1 MFKSKEIHVLTAMLG
16 CLVMLGCL
24 AEILRRIY
32 KMFKSKEIHVLTV
45 GTQNS
50 YRGASS
56 IVPKRF
62 TAGQLKGLKLIT
74 ELSIKRGNHE

>member
-1 MFKSKEIHVLTAMLG
+1 
-16 CLVMLGCL
+16 
-24 AEILRRIY
+24 
-32 KMFKSKEIHVLTV
+32 MFKSKEIHVLTV

-62 TAGQLKGLKLIT
+62 TVGQLKGLKLIT